1 MNIINPKA
9 NIIAAGNLFLC
20 IIKPIN
26 NAEKVAGAKSH
37 PKNIKGFPKTTPK
50 KVPSAIL
57 IAEI

>member
-37 PKNIKGFPKTTPK
+37 PKNIKAVSYTHLTLPTNRE
-50 KVPSAIL
+50 V
-57 IAEI
+57 